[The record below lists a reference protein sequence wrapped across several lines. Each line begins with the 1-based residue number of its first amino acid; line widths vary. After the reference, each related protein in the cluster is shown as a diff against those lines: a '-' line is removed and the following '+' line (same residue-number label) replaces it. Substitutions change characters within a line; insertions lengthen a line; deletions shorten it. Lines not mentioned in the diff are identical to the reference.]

1 MPPVMLSHKQR
12 APTPAREGAG
22 TVIDGLGATTD
33 TPPAKDLL
41 PSGVVL
47 AGQDALTVCCCLI
60 ATIMVA
66 GLPPGDSAPGERAPL
81 SPARRSA
88 TALSPKAP
96 LKAWSAKPQD
106 RHDPGRTLFELFLTS
121 VSCPVRG
128 LASALIVGCYTTFAI
143 PLLGQASAPRS
154 PARRSATA
162 LSLKAPLKA
171 WTAKPHDRHDPGRTL
186 LNYFSPPFRVRSE
199 ASPLP

>member
-1 MPPVMLSHKQR
+1 MIKNTSLSLYFKSSFMSAASSSSSALITPTPARPAPLARDAAMPPVMLSHKQR

-81 SPARRSA
+81 SPVRRSA

-96 LKAWSAKPQD
+96 LKAWTAKPQD

-128 LASALIVGCYTTFAI
+128 LASALIVGC
-143 PLLGQASAPRS
+143 
-154 PARRSATA
+154 
-162 LSLKAPLKA
+162 
-171 WTAKPHDRHDPGRTL
+171 
-186 LNYFSPPFRVRSE
+186 
-199 ASPLP
+199 